1 MLEIIFRTV
10 FFYFF
15 IVLAFRIMGKREVGQ
30 LGIVDL
36 IVSIM
41 IAEISAFSIEKIDDT
56 IFLGI
61 VPIVVLVLLELA
73 LGFMSLKCRMVEKV
87 LEGKPT
93 MLINDGK
100 IIYKNLVNQR
110 YSIDDLLL
118 ELRKKEISSIEEV
131 EYAFLE
137 TNGELS
143 IFKYKPLKIK
153 GSLPLPVVIE
163 GVIQYDVL
171 ESINKTENWLLENL
185 ENNSLS
191 LDMVFY
197 ALYKKS
203 HLYIIKRN

>member
-15 IVLAFRIMGKREVGQ
+15 IVLAFRVMGKREVGQ
-30 LGIVDL
+30 LGVVDL

-93 MLINDGK
+93 VLINDGK

-143 IFKYKPLKIK
+143 IFKYKPLKRK